1 MCRFQIF
8 DKNNQNMRHKAL
20 GKFLKQDETTINID
34 NEKI

>member
-8 DKNNQNMRHKAL
+8 DKNNQNMRHEAL

-34 NEKI
+34 KEKI